1 MYNIDLYTYWKKS
14 FSRGKNFS
22 IHPLDE
28 PGKEK
33 YYSNQSHC
41 YHYLKRTD
49 PFVFKSILGVDY
61 NTLIKQQKEDIQ
73 TLKNIKSAKNINSLS
88 KSQQNNL
95 ERSIHKTNYIPT
107 EEDKKNDLTDKNN
120 REFKENKRY
129 NTIGNEDL
137 NYLSRK
143 FHSFRTQKNFRPYH
157 KERTF
162 KENYGYENNSTYGTK
177 YDQYSTLLNTLKNRS
192 LNKENMG
199 YKRKYDGYTS
209 YEIPFINL
217 HKINKITKL
226 EKSLESLKKG
236 GGLYHMNEE
245 ELKQN
250 LINQTSKDFLKEHH
264 LPDVLKIAGTRQLIR
279 NEKIGLSKEMGE
291 KYNPYS
297 FFAPSKNRTKRNY
310 VGDLFKH

>member
-61 NTLIKQQKEDIQ
+61 NTLIRQQKEDIEM
-73 TLKNIKSAKNINSLS
+73 LKNIKSSKNKNTLTQ
-88 KSQQNNL
+88 SQQDNL
-95 ERSIHKTNYIPT
+95 ERSIHKTDYIQT
-107 EEDKKNDLTDKNN
+107 EEDKKNDLTDKNDLDYN
-120 REFKENKRY
+120 ENKRY
-129 NTIGNEDL
+129 NTIGNEET
-137 NYLSRK
+137 NYIPSK
-143 FHSFRTQKNFRPYH
+143 FYSFKTQKNFRPYH

-162 KENYGYENNSTYGTK
+162 KEIYGYENDSNYGTK
-177 YDQYSTLLNTLKNRS
+177 YDQYSTLLNTIKNRN
-192 LNKENMG
+192 LNKGNMRAKRYNG
-199 YKRKYDGYTS
+199 YSS
-209 YEIPFINL
+209 YEMPYINSP
-217 HKINKITKL
+217 KGEKGPKL
-226 EKSLESLKKG
+226 EHSLDSLKKR
-236 GGLYHMNEE
+236 GGLYQMNEE

-250 LINQTSKDFLKEHH
+250 LINQTSKDFLKRHH
-264 LPDVLKIAGTRQLIR
+264 LPDVLKIAGTKQLIR
-279 NEKIGLSKEMGE
+279 NQNIGLSKEMGE

-297 FFAPSKNRTKRNY
+297 LFAPSKNRTKRNY